1 MAATVLNSQEA
12 IRMSVFVVRAII
24 KMREALISR
33 PELERRLLHL
43 ITHYP
48 SRITGFCSG
57 TRWQ

>member
-12 IRMSVFVVRAII
+12 I